1 MIIGKNSE
9 FIIQRIVS
17 CFILCTIP
25 LFMCSQHLVGAS
37 RGSLAS
43 HSVVKET
50 SEQRRQSKQ
59 IVNTQKKEKK
69 QQEKAKKEL
78 LKGHFKLQDKAT
90 RKRMKS
96 TLKKSKR
103 HKKGVRL
110 TPYWYK
116 WKFKES
122 DSIKRK
128 RDVIDD

>member
-1 MIIGKNSE
+1 MIICKNSE
-9 FIIQRIVS
+9 FIIQRILS
-17 CFILCTIP
+17 CFILCAIP
-25 LFMCSQHLVGAS
+25 LFMSSQHLVGAS
-37 RGSLAS
+37 RGNLAS
-43 HSVVKET
+43 HSQVKET
-50 SEQRRQSKQ
+50 SDQRRQNKQ

-78 LKGHFKLQDKAT
+78 LKGHFKLQDKPT

-110 TPYWYK
+110 TPFWHK
-116 WKFKES
+116 WKFKEG